1 MERTG
6 IISHPVSQNGWPD
19 WTVES
24 LTEDSVTFSDGRSII
39 KERVTLWIRDPY
51 KALLPPQPECVHL
64 GITSIPNNPLIK
76 CLLPLLTTL
85 SSASL
90 KVLVPKEGLYL
101 PAYTTMVQLNQ
112 QAAKGV
118 TLLAGMMGPDYQG
131 EMRCCYTMKARRAM
145 SAARG
150 FSAIPLTTSARRKV
164 NGTTQ

>member
-1 MERTG
+1 M
-6 IISHPVSQNGWPD
+6 S
-19 WTVES
+19 
-24 LTEDSVTFSDGRSII
+24 
-39 KERVTLWIRDPY
+39 DPY

-76 CLLPLLTTL
+76 FLLPLLTTL

-90 KVLVPKEGLYL
+90 KVLVPKEGPYL

-164 NGTTQ
+164 SGTTR